1 MKKIVS
7 LLAALS
13 LTLAVWG
20 QNTLDRPLTAF
31 PTEKAT
37 HLKCQDAWKLL
48 SAQPLAAPE
57 LVTEALMSGDRV
69 YSNAV
74 LEYADETAGPKALV
88 KTVKKL
94 FPTLPD
100 AAKADV
106 LYWIGRNKLTE
117 LQKLIDQSFMP
128 GEAGDAAVFAATQIG
143 GEHNKKQLEALMKDG
158 SPLFPVALRLSG
170 KASGDDA
177 DATRTSLMNQ
187 K

>member
-13 LTLAVWG
+13 LTLVVWG

-88 KTVKKL
+88 KTIKKL

-106 LYWIGRNKLTE
+106 LYWIGRNKLTD
-117 LQKLIDQSFMP
+117 LQKLIDQSFTP
-128 GEAGDAAVFAATQIG
+128 GEAGEAAVFAATQIG
-143 GEHNKKQLEALMKDG
+143 GEHNKKQLDALVKEG
-158 SPLFPVALRLSG
+158 SLLAPIVLRLGG
-170 KASGDDA
+170 KVSGDDA

>member
-7 LLAALS
+7 LIAALS
-13 LTLAVWG
+13 LALTVWG

-48 SAQPLAAPE
+48 SAQASAAPE
-57 LVTEALMSGDRV
+57 LVTEALKSGDRV
-69 YSNAV
+69 YANAV
-74 LEYADETAGPKALV
+74 LEYADETAGPRALV

-94 FPTLPD
+94 FPTLTD

-106 LYWIGRNKLTE
+106 LYWIGRNKLTD
-117 LQKLIDQSFMP
+117 LQKLVDQSFQP
-128 GEAGDAAVFAATQIG
+128 GEAGEAAVFAATQMG
-143 GEHNKKQLEALMKDG
+143 GAHNRKQLDALVKGG
-158 SPLFPVALRLSG
+158 SPLAPIVLRLGG